1 MYRALFISHNIR
13 LVRHVSNVI
22 AVMYQGQMIEYGAT
36 QQVINQPSEA
46 YIHELLSTAKQSST
60 AHLN

>member
-36 QQVINQPSEA
+36 EQVINQPSEA
-46 YIHELLSTAKQSST
+46 HIHELLSTAKQSST